1 MSPFPAGGL
10 EGRTRG
16 MLKVEDGCTNFCAY
30 CIIPY
35 ARGAVRS
42 LAPEGAV
49 AQAKTLEAA
58 GYQEIVVTGIE
69 LSGYGRDLPGRP
81 GLADL
86 VEAVC
91 RGGPWAAGAAGF
103 PGTQNGDRGL
113 LPPAG
118 GPAQPLP
125 PLPPLPPERV

>member
-1 MSPFPAGGL
+1 MGAPISVPTASS
-10 EGRTRG
+10 
-16 MLKVEDGCTNFCAY
+16 
-30 CIIPY
+30 PY

-91 RGGPWAAGAAGF
+91 RAVPGLRVRLGSLEPRTVTEDFCRRLAA
-103 PGTQNGDRGL
+103 
-113 LPPAG
+113 LPN
-118 GPAQPLP
+118 LCP
-125 PLPPLPPERV
+125 PLPPLPPEWV

>member
-1 MSPFPAGGL
+1 MVHQFLCLLHHPL
-10 EGRTRG
+10 RQRG
-16 MLKVEDGCTNFCAY
+16 
-30 CIIPY
+30 
-35 ARGAVRS
+35 GAV
-42 LAPEGAV
+42 PGPGGAV

-91 RGGPWAAGAAGF
+91 RAVPGRGCGWV

-113 LPPAG
+113 CRRLAALPN
-118 GPAQPLP
+118 LCP